1 VTKYSAWA
9 RRALAMFTK
18 DLRSELRTK
27 YALNAIIMFA
37 VVTLAA
43 VSFAVGQFAI
53 GNDVRAAFLWIV
65 LFFSAMS
72 GLGRVF
78 IKEEDANTVHA
89 LRLAASPGVV
99 FVGKLAFNTVLL
111 FLLAV
116 IVVPLFTVLMGLQVM
131 NPGLFVGVVLLGTA
145 GLAGAA
151 TIIAAII
158 AKASAKGE
166 LFAVL
171 AFPILLPLLITAIGG
186 TRVALDGGGGSGEIQ
201 FLLSY
206 LVVMVTVSLMLFEF
220 VWND

>member
-1 VTKYSAWA
+1 MTKYSAWA
-9 RRALAMFTK
+9 REAWAVFQK
-18 DLRSELRTK
+18 DLLSELRTK
-27 YALNAIIMFA
+27 YALNAIVMFA
-37 VVTLAA
+37 IVTLSA
-43 VSFAVGQFAI
+43 VSFAVGQFAV

-78 IKEEDANTVHA
+78 VKEEDASTVQV
-89 LRLAASPGVV
+89 LRLAARSSAVYT
-99 FVGKLAFNTVLL
+99 GKLLFNMVLL
-111 FLLAV
+111 FALAAV
-116 IVVPLFTVLMGLQVM
+116 VVPLFVVLMALDV
-131 NPGLFVGVVLLGTA
+131 LDLVFFVGTLGLGIA

-171 AFPILLPLLITAIGG
+171 SFPILLPLLITAIGG
-186 TRVALDGGGGSGEIQ
+186 TRKALDGVAAAGEFQ
-201 FLLSY
+201 VLLSY
-206 LVVMVTVSLMLFEF
+206 LVVMVTVSLMLFDF

>member
-1 VTKYSAWA
+1 
-9 RRALAMFTK
+9 M
-18 DLRSELRTK
+18 
-27 YALNAIIMFA
+27 
-37 VVTLAA
+37 
-43 VSFAVGQFAI
+43 
-53 GNDVRAAFLWIV
+53 RAAFLWIV

-78 IKEEDANTVHA
+78 IKEEDAGTVHA
-89 LRLAASPGVV
+89 LRLAARPSVV
-99 FVGKLAFNTVLL
+99 YVGKLAFNTVLL

-116 IVVPLFTVLMGLQVM
+116 IVVPLFVVLMGLQVVRTWGCS
-131 NPGLFVGVVLLGTA
+131 PAVVVLGTA

-186 TRVALDGGGGSGEIQ
+186 TRVALDGGAGRARSSFCCPIWW
-201 FLLSY
+201 SW
-206 LVVMVTVSLMLFEF
+206 SPSP
-220 VWND
+220 

>member
-1 VTKYSAWA
+1 MTKYSAWLA
-9 RRALAMFTK
+9 EALAVLRK

-43 VSFAVGQFAI
+43 VSFAIGQYGI
-53 GNDVRAAFLWIV
+53 GNDIRAAFLWIV

-78 IKEEDANTVHA
+78 IKEEDAGTVNV
-89 LRLAASPGVV
+89 LRLAARSSVV
-99 FVGKLAFNTVLL
+99 FAGKLAFNTILL
-111 FLLAV
+111 FVLAL
-116 IVVPLFTVLMGLQVM
+116 IVVPLFVVLMGLEVVDV
-131 NPGLFVGVVLLGTA
+131 PLFAGVLVLGTA
-145 GLAGAA
+145 GLAGAS

-171 AFPILLPLLITAIGG
+171 AFPILLPLLITTIGG
-186 TRVALDGGGGSGEIQ
+186 TRNALDGNGNAGELQ
-201 FLLSY
+201 LLFSY
-206 LVVMVTVSLMLFEF
+206 LLAMVTVSLMLFDF

>member
-1 VTKYSAWA
+1 MTKYSAWA
-9 RRALAMFTK
+9 REALAMFTK

-27 YALNAIIMFA
+27 YALNAIVMFA

-89 LRLAASPGVV
+89 LRLAASPSVV
-99 FVGKLAFNTVLL
+99 YVGKLAFNTALL

-116 IVVPLFTVLMGLQVM
+116 IVVPLFTVLMGLQVV
-131 NPGLFVGVVLLGTA
+131 NLGLFAGVVLLGTA

-186 TRVALDGGGGSGEIQ
+186 TRVALDGGAGAGEIQ

-206 LVVMVTVSLMLFEF
+206 LVVMVTVSLMLFDF

>member
-1 VTKYSAWA
+1 VTKYSTWV
-9 RRALAMFTK
+9 REALAMLTK

-27 YALNAIIMFA
+27 YALNAIVMFA

-89 LRLAASPGVV
+89 LRLAASPSVV
-99 FVGKLAFNTVLL
+99 YVGKLAFNTLLL

-116 IVVPLFTVLMGLQVM
+116 IVVPLFTVLMGLQVV
-131 NPGLFVGVVLLGTA
+131 NLGLFVGVVLLGTA

-206 LVVMVTVSLMLFEF
+206 LVVMVTVSLMLFDF

>member
-1 VTKYSAWA
+1 
-9 RRALAMFTK
+9 
-18 DLRSELRTK
+18 
-27 YALNAIIMFA
+27 
-37 VVTLAA
+37 VVN
-43 VSFAVGQFAI
+43 V
-53 GNDVRAAFLWIV
+53 
-65 LFFSAMS
+65 
-72 GLGRVF
+72 
-78 IKEEDANTVHA
+78 
-89 LRLAASPGVV
+89 
-99 FVGKLAFNTVLL
+99 
-111 FLLAV
+111 
-116 IVVPLFTVLMGLQVM
+116 
-131 NPGLFVGVVLLGTA
+131 GLFVGVVLLGTA

-206 LVVMVTVSLMLFEF
+206 LVVMVTVSLMLFDF

>member
-1 VTKYSAWA
+1 MTKYSAWV
-9 RRALAMFTK
+9 REALAMFTK

-27 YALNAIIMFA
+27 YALNAIVMFA

-89 LRLAASPGVV
+89 LRLAASPSVV
-99 FVGKLAFNTVLL
+99 YVGKLAFNTALL
-111 FLLAV
+111 FLLAI
-116 IVVPLFTVLMGLQVM
+116 IVVPLFTVLMGLQVV
-131 NPGLFVGVVLLGTA
+131 NLGLFVGVVLLGTA

-186 TRVALDGGGGSGEIQ
+186 TRVALDGGGGTGEIQ

-206 LVVMVTVSLMLFEF
+206 LVVMVTVSLMLFDF

>member
-1 VTKYSAWA
+1 VTKYCAWV
-9 RRALAMFTK
+9 REALAMFTK

-89 LRLAASPGVV
+89 LRLAASPSVV
-99 FVGKLAFNTVLL
+99 YVGKLAFNTGLL

-116 IVVPLFTVLMGLQVM
+116 IVVPLFTVLMGLQVV
-131 NPGLFVGVVLLGTA
+131 NLGLFVGVVLLGTA

-206 LVVMVTVSLMLFEF
+206 LVVMVTVSLMLFDF

>member
-1 VTKYSAWA
+1 MTKYSAWA
-9 RRALAMFTK
+9 REALAMLTK

-89 LRLAASPGVV
+89 LRLAASPSVV
-99 FVGKLAFNTVLL
+99 YVGKLAFNTLLL

-131 NPGLFVGVVLLGTA
+131 NAGLFVGVVVLGTA

-186 TRVALDGGGGSGEIQ
+186 TRVALDGGPGSGEIQ

-206 LVVMVTVSLMLFEF
+206 LVVMVTVSLMLFDF

>member
-1 VTKYSAWA
+1 MTKYSAWV
-9 RRALAMFTK
+9 REALAMFTK
-18 DLRSELRTK
+18 DLRSELRAK

-89 LRLAASPGVV
+89 LRLAASPSVV
-99 FVGKLAFNTVLL
+99 YVGKLAFNTALL

-116 IVVPLFTVLMGLQVM
+116 IVVPLFSVLMGLQVV
-131 NPGLFVGVVLLGTA
+131 NLGLFVSVVLLGTA

-186 TRVALDGGGGSGEIQ
+186 TRVALDGGGGTGEIQ

-206 LVVMVTVSLMLFEF
+206 LVVMVTVSLMLFDF

>member
-9 RRALAMFTK
+9 REALAILSK

-27 YALNAIIMFA
+27 YALNAILMFA
-37 VVTLAA
+37 VVTLSA

-78 IKEEDANTVHA
+78 VKEEDAGTVNV
-89 LRLAASPGVV
+89 LRLSARASVV
-99 FVGKLAFNTVLL
+99 YVGKLVFNTLLL
-111 FLLAV
+111 FALAV
-116 IVVPLFTVLMGLQVM
+116 IVVPLFVVLMGLEVQDVA
-131 NPGLFVGVVLLGTA
+131 LFTAVLVIGTA
-145 GLAGAA
+145 GLAGAS

-171 AFPILLPLLITAIGG
+171 AFPILLPLLVTAIGG
-186 TRVALDGGGGSGEIQ
+186 TRRALDGAGAAGEAQ
-201 FLLSY
+201 MLLSY
-206 LVVMVTVSLMLFEF
+206 LVVMVTVSLFLFDF
-220 VWND
+220 VWDD

>member
-1 VTKYSAWA
+1 
-9 RRALAMFTK
+9 
-18 DLRSELRTK
+18 
-27 YALNAIIMFA
+27 
-37 VVTLAA
+37 
-43 VSFAVGQFAI
+43 
-53 GNDVRAAFLWIV
+53 VRAAFLWIV

-89 LRLAASPGVV
+89 LRLAASPSVV
-99 FVGKLAFNTVLL
+99 YVGKLAFNTLLL

-116 IVVPLFTVLMGLQVM
+116 IVVPLFTVLMGLQVV
-131 NPGLFVGVVLLGTA
+131 NLGLFVGVVLLGTA

-206 LVVMVTVSLMLFEF
+206 LVVMVTVSLMLFDF